1 MNQHKFFTFMIVLS
15 LLLLT
20 LGQASVPRHV
30 SAQTEEPPLVDQTIG
45 LEPQTDGVESL
56 IEVPYFGTQ
65 GFNRVLDTFNR
76 ADGPLGSAWTTR
88 NDSCSIS
95 DHTAT
100 CGYYG
105 LATYNPYAGLGD
117 SAEMDVAAV
126 GTDIQYA
133 ALVLDYGAGVSNL
146 FLKVQ
151 QQNSTGA
158 FNFAAC
164 YTGNNNTSNPFG
176 LGFFALTSSFVT
188 AHMKAMRIGD
198 SVTLKFTNI
207 DGGSQP
213 DQVYT
218 CNGAPAREG
227 TGIGIAGLNN
237 VSRMDNFGV
246 DTGKVYLTS
255 LEIGNN
261 LFAAYDPSL
270 GSWTALNPFET
281 GCQLAVGSDGL
292 LYAHEYTTN
301 KIVKYNPV
309 SDSWTEVMPGPA
321 GFSGNYCNLEVTING
336 QFLLTSYYSTT
347 LWYSTGPGTWSS
359 ITLPFYG
366 NAMGDY
372 DPTTGQYVI
381 GQQQTTNA
389 HLINLETWG
398 MTDFTSSIYNGE
410 LARVSSI
417 LDGKYYFE
425 AVGSNIHYFDLSN
438 PSAPPVDTGIN
449 GPWFGSS
456 AADRGNR
463 VIYMADI
470 DANPFWVYNPAANTL
485 TTLPPLP
492 NSANMWHSSI
502 AFAWYYTD
510 LQVDP
515 LEIKMQQC
523 QNCIKSQS
531 LEVCN
536 LGNIPAEWDLEELAT
551 AAFQQG
557 DSFVPVNIAGGSTGE
572 SSRLSFS
579 SPNATPKVE
588 AERASPE
595 ASVLW
600 DQPLSTVNTNAYVNQ
615 DFPDY
620 PTYSSFLADDFVN
633 PTGWE
638 LERIYIPGDF
648 WSGGSSFTPAT
659 GLTFQIYA
667 DNAGIPAGDP
677 SGGGI
682 PPVWTL
688 TLPPTDPQLT
698 YSMGS
703 SGYLSNVTLTLSS
716 PVNVPAGHWWLVFYP
731 TMSLSGGGQYGRQPA
746 DTTNGYTTQFIN
758 PGNGFGFGATWQSW
772 SVIGPAQQDMAFRL
786 EGSLID
792 IPWLSEQP
800 TSGTLEPGDCQ
811 GIQVTLDSHGMNP
824 GIYQGR
830 LVLHSNDPLQAVVEV
845 NVQMQVNGCV
855 YLPLLTK

>member
-105 LATYNPYAGLGD
+105 LATYNPFAGLGD

-126 GTDIQYA
+126 GTDVQYA
-133 ALVLDYGAGVSNL
+133 ALVLNYGAGVSNL

-164 YTGNNNTSNPFG
+164 YTGNNEGAFG

-270 GSWTALNPFET
+270 GSWTELNHFET

-347 LWYSTGPGTWSS
+347 LWYSTGPSIWSS
-359 ITLPFYG
+359 TTLPFYE

-372 DPTTGQYVI
+372 DSTTGQYVI
-381 GQQQTTNA
+381 GQKQTTNA

-398 MTDFTSSIYNGE
+398 ITDFTSSIFNGE
-410 LARVSSI
+410 YARVSSI

-425 AVGSNIHYFDLSN
+425 AGGNNIHYFDLSN
-438 PSAPPVDTGIN
+438 PLASPVDTGIN
-449 GPWFGSS
+449 GPWYGSS
-456 AADRGNR
+456 AADRDNR
-463 VIYMADI
+463 LIYLADI

-485 TTLPPLP
+485 TTLPPYP
-492 NSANMWHSSI
+492 NSANIWLSSI
-502 AFAWYYTD
+502 AYAWYYTD

-515 LEIKMQQC
+515 LEIESEQC
-523 QNCIKSQS
+523 QNCLRSQS
-531 LEVCN
+531 LHVCN
-536 LGNIPAEWDLEELAT
+536 LGNIPAEWNLSEELKNVFFT
-551 AAFQQG
+551 QG
-557 DSFVPVNIAGGSTGE
+557 DLFVPVNVSAKGTGN
-572 SSRLSFS
+572 SGQLSFS
-579 SPNATPKVE
+579 SPSTTPKVE
-588 AERASPE
+588 PEKASPE

-600 DQPLSTVNTNAYVNQ
+600 DQPLSTINTYAYIDQ
-615 DFPDY
+615 DFPDL

-638 LERIYIPGDF
+638 LKKIYIPGDF
-648 WSGGSSFTPAT
+648 FSGGSSFTPAT

-703 SGYLSNVTLTLSS
+703 SGFPSNVTLTLSS

-731 TMSLSGGGQYGRQPA
+731 TMTFSAGGQYGRQPA